1 MRSGEL
7 ARAAGVSVDTLRH
20 YEKKGLLPPPQRA
33 ENRYR
38 LYPAAALRRVRLIQ
52 RALDMG
58 FTLDDLARVLRQ
70 RDAGGAPCGEVRA
83 IAVKRLEELEVRIA
97 ALVELREALRAL
109 VQDWSERLAT
119 LPPGQRAGLLDAL
132 AATPATASA
141 ERPLRRSCTR
151 ARPSSRTRRGA
162 VR

>member
-20 YEKKGLLPPPQRA
+20 YEKKGLLPAPQRGD
-33 ENRYR
+33 NRYR
-38 LYPAAALRRVRLIQ
+38 LYPPAALRRVRLIQ

-58 FTLDDLARVLRQ
+58 FTLDDLGRVLRQ

-83 IAVKRLEELEVRIA
+83 IAAKRLDELDSRIA
-97 ALVELREALRAL
+97 ALTALRDELRRL
-109 VQDWSERLAT
+109 VQDWTERLAT

-141 ERPLRRSCTR
+141 GRPLRRSYTR
-151 ARPSSRTRRGA
+151 GRLSSRTPRGA
-162 VR
+162 AP